1 MPADAITTDAAPI
14 ETRPKEVRLA
24 DYMPPPFL
32 VDAVDLRF
40 DLDETAT
47 TVIARLSLRRNPA
60 APAGSPL
67 HLDGEALTLIR
78 LTRDGSPLMPHDT
91 GKMEDY
97 SAVGDYTEVS
107 GGLII
112 PDMPDACELEIET
125 RISPKANTELT
136 GLYVSGGNYFT
147 QCEAQGFRRIT
158 FFPDRPDVM
167 SRYTTTI
174 ISACPVMLS
183 NGNPGLSTDLP
194 DGRRQVTWTDPH
206 PKPCY
211 LFALVAGDLVS
222 VNDSF
227 VTRSGRPVQLGIYV
241 RRGDE
246 DRCGHAMRSLK
257 ASMKW
262 DEDVFGLEY
271 DLDVFNIAAVSDFN
285 MGAMEN
291 KGLNVF
297 NTKYVLARP
306 ETATDGDYQGIESV
320 IAHEYFHNWT
330 GNRVTCRDWFQ
341 LSLKEGL
348 TVYRDQEFSADQES
362 RAVKRIGDVRALR
375 AAQFR
380 EDAGP
385 LAHPVQPAR
394 YLAIDNF
401 YTSTIYNKGAEVIR
415 MMSTIIGRPAFRR
428 GMDLYFARHDNNAV
442 TIDDFVSAMQDASGV
457 DLESF
462 KLWYHQAGTPEIS
475 IEDNYDP
482 AAKRYSLTIRQA
494 TKPTPGQPDK
504 YPLVIPVAMGLL
516 DGNGQEIATRL
527 DGEPDAVA
535 GTRVLLA
542 TQAENHFEFVDVASP
557 PVPSLLRDFS
567 APVKLSGL
575 TPDRLKFL
583 AAHDTDPFVRW
594 ESGQQFAASVLLDM
608 VAAIQA
614 GDEPAVDPALIDAMA
629 STLTQE
635 PAFAAE
641 ALALPGE
648 ATLADRMAV
657 VDVDAIH
664 AARDIARS
672 AIGRS
677 LSDRLRAVYDSL
689 SDKGVYTIDGPAIG
703 RRSLRNACLSYL
715 VAAGDA
721 SAVGLAKAQFDAAQ
735 NMTDV
740 LAALGILSGVDCP
753 ERSDAL
759 AAFYQ
764 AWHADPLVLDKWF
777 AIQALSALA
786 NTVQAVEKLKS
797 HPDFD
802 LRNPNRIRA
811 LISSF
816 AGNQVRF
823 HDPSGAGYRL
833 YADTIIQLD
842 PANGQVAARM
852 VSPLGQWRRF
862 DAARQQLMK
871 AELQRIL
878 DLPGLSPNTFE
889 MASKSLA

>member
-1 MPADAITTDAAPI
+1 MPADAMTTDAAPREI
-14 ETRPKEVRLA
+14 RLA
-24 DYMPPPFL
+24 DYAPPAFL
-32 VDAVDLRF
+32 IDTVDLRF
-40 DLDETAT
+40 DLDEAAT
-47 TVIARLSLRRNPA
+47 KVVARLSLRRNPA
-60 APAGSPL
+60 APAESPL
-67 HLDGEALTLIR
+67 HLDGEALTLVR
-78 LTRDGSPLMPHDT
+78 MVRNGSVLVP
-91 GKMEDY
+91 
-97 SAVGDYTEVS
+97 GDYHTTRH
-107 GGLII
+107 GLTI
-112 PDMPDACELEIET
+112 PDMPEACTLEIET
-125 RISPKANTELT
+125 SLSPKDNTELS

-158 FFPDRPDVM
+158 YFPDRPDVM

-174 ISACPVMLS
+174 VGTCPVMLS
-183 NGNPGLSTDLP
+183 NGNPGPVTDLG
-194 DGRRQVTWTDPH
+194 DGKRSVTWTDPH

-211 LFALVAGDLVS
+211 LFALVAGDFVS
-222 VNDSF
+222 VKDSF
-227 VTRSGRPVQLGIYV
+227 VTRSGRQVELGIYV
-241 RRGDE
+241 RKGDE
-246 DRCGHAMRSLK
+246 DRCDHAMRSLK
-257 ASMKW
+257 TSMTW

-306 ETATDGDYQGIESV
+306 ETATDTDYQGIESV

-348 TVYRDQEFSADQES
+348 TVYRDQEFSADQGS

-380 EDAGP
+380 EDGGP
-385 LAHPVQPAR
+385 LAHPVQPAS

-415 MMSTIIGRPAFRR
+415 MMATIIGRAAFRR
-428 GMDLYFARHDNNAV
+428 GMDLYFTRHDNNAV
-442 TIDDFVSAMQDASGV
+442 TIDDFVQAMQDASGV
-457 DLESF
+457 DLDSF
-462 KLWYHQAGTPEIS
+462 RLWYHQAGTPEIA
-475 IEDNYDP
+475 IEDAYDTET
-482 AAKRYSLTIRQA
+482 KRYSLTIRQS

-516 DGNGQEIATRL
+516 DGNGRELATRL
-527 DGEPDAVA
+527 DGEPDMRA

-542 TQAENHFEFVDVASP
+542 TETENHFEFVDVASP

-575 TPDRLKFL
+575 TPDRLRFL

-594 ESGQQFAASVLLDM
+594 ESGQQFAATVLLDM
-608 VAAIQA
+608 VSAIQSNI
-614 GDEPAVDPALIDAMA
+614 EPSVNAALIEAMA
-629 STLTQE
+629 SALDQD
-635 PAFAAE
+635 PAVAAE
-641 ALALPGE
+641 VMALPGE
-648 ATLADRMAV
+648 ATLADKMDV
-657 VDVDAIH
+657 VDADAIH
-664 AARDIARS
+664 AARDLARS
-672 AIGRS
+672 AIGRA
-677 LSDRLRAVYDSL
+677 LAGPLRTLYDRLTDAN
-689 SDKGVYTIDGPAIG
+689 GYTIDGPAIG

-715 VAAGDA
+715 VASGDT
-721 SAVGLAKAQFDAAQ
+721 SAVQLAKAQFDAGQ

-740 LAALGILSGVDCP
+740 LAALGILSGVDGP
-753 ERSDAL
+753 ERLDAL

-764 AWHADPLVLDKWF
+764 AWRGDPLVLDKWF
-777 AIQALSALA
+777 AIQALSPLPG
-786 NTVQAVEKLKS
+786 TVGAVETLKS

-802 LRNPNRIRA
+802 MRSPNRVRA
-811 LISSF
+811 LMGSF

-823 HDPSGAGYRL
+823 HDKSGAGYRL
-833 YADTIIQLD
+833 YADTIVQLD
-842 PANGQVAARM
+842 PANGQLAARM

-862 DAARQQLMK
+862 DAGRQDLIK

-878 DLPGLSPNTFE
+878 DLPGLSRNTFE
-889 MASKSLA
+889 MASKSIA